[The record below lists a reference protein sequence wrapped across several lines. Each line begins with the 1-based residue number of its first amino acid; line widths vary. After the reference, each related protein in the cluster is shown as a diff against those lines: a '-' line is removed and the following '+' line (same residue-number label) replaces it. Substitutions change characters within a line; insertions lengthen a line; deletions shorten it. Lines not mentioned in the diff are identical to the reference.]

1 MERRPGARMIC
12 LLVRRLLELVPT
24 VLVIVVASF
33 ALVRLAPGSP
43 FSSEKE
49 IPAEIRQKLEA
60 KYGFDK
66 PLPEQFVRYLGNLLK
81 GDLGLSTKYPQR
93 TVNEIIANG
102 FPVSLTLAAVALLW
116 SLLVGITAGII
127 GAIRQNTVWDYTA
140 MTAALVGISVP
151 SFVLGPLLVLV
162 VSLRL
167 HMLPPAGW
175 GDWQYV
181 ILPGI
186 TLGTIYAGSI
196 ARLMRG
202 GMLDVVRSDFIRTAR
217 AKGVAEWTIIWRHML
232 PTAILPVVSYL
243 GPAIAS
249 MLTGSVVVEKIFNVP
264 GIGPYFVDAAFN
276 RDYFLVMGIVLL
288 YAFFLLLLNLVVDVL
303 YGFLDP
309 RVDVS

>member
-1 MERRPGARMIC
+1 MIRI
-12 LLVRRLLELVPT
+12 LLQRLLELIPT
-24 VLVIVVASF
+24 ALVIVAASF

-43 FSSEKE
+43 FSSERE
-49 IPAEIRQKLEA
+49 IPPEVRQKLEA

-66 PLPEQFVRYLGNLLK
+66 PLPEQFIRYLGNLLR

-102 FPVSLTLAAVALLW
+102 FPVTLSLAAIALLW

-127 GAIRQNTVWDYTA
+127 GAIRQNTVWDHVA

-151 SFVLGPLLVLV
+151 SFVLGPLLVLT

-167 HMLPPAGW
+167 HLLPPAGW
-175 GDWQYV
+175 GDWQHAV
-181 ILPGI
+181 LPGL
-186 TLGTIYAGSI
+186 TLGTIYAASI
-196 ARLMRG
+196 ARLTRG
-202 GMLDVVRSDFIRTAR
+202 GMLEVVRSDFIRTAR
-217 AKGVAEWTIIWRHML
+217 AKGLSEPLIVWRHML
-232 PTAILPVVSYL
+232 RGGLLPVVSYL
-243 GPAIAS
+243 GPAVAS

-288 YAFFLLLLNLVVDVL
+288 YAFFLLLMNLVVDVV

>member
-1 MERRPGARMIC
+1 MIRI
-12 LLVRRLLELVPT
+12 LLKRLLELIPT
-24 VLVIVVASF
+24 ALVIVAASF

-49 IPAEIRQKLEA
+49 IPPEVRQKLEA

-66 PLPEQFVRYLGNLLK
+66 PLPEQFIRYLGNLLR

-102 FPVSLTLAAVALLW
+102 FPVTLSLAAIALLW

-127 GAIRQNTVWDYTA
+127 GAIRQNTVWDHVA

-151 SFVLGPLLVLV
+151 SFVLGPLLVLT

-167 HMLPPAGW
+167 HLLPPAGW
-175 GDWQYV
+175 GDWQHV
-181 ILPGI
+181 VLPGL
-186 TLGTIYAGSI
+186 TLGTIYAASI
-196 ARLMRG
+196 ARLTRG
-202 GMLDVVRSDFIRTAR
+202 GMLEVVRSDFIRTAR
-217 AKGVAEWTIIWRHML
+217 AKGLSESLIVWRHML
-232 PTAILPVVSYL
+232 RGGLLPVVSYL
-243 GPAIAS
+243 GPAVAS

-276 RDYFLVMGIVLL
+276 REYFLVMGIVLL
-288 YAFFLLLLNLVVDVL
+288 YAFFLLLMNLVGDVV

>member
-1 MERRPGARMIC
+1 MIRI
-12 LLVRRLLELVPT
+12 LLQRLLELIPT
-24 VLVIVVASF
+24 ALVIVAASF

-49 IPAEIRQKLEA
+49 IPPEVRQKLEA

-66 PLPEQFVRYLGNLLK
+66 PLPEQFIRYLGNLLR

-102 FPVSLTLAAVALLW
+102 FPVTLSLAAIALLW

-127 GAIRQNTVWDYTA
+127 GAIRQNTVWDHVA

-151 SFVLGPLLVLV
+151 SFVLGPLLVLT

-167 HMLPPAGW
+167 HLLPPAGW
-175 GDWQYV
+175 GDWQHV
-181 ILPGI
+181 VLPGL
-186 TLGTIYAGSI
+186 TLGTIYAASI
-196 ARLMRG
+196 ARLTRG
-202 GMLDVVRSDFIRTAR
+202 GMLEVVRSDFIRTAR
-217 AKGVAEWTIIWRHML
+217 AKGLSESLIVWRHML
-232 PTAILPVVSYL
+232 RGGLLPVVSYL
-243 GPAIAS
+243 GPAVAS

-288 YAFFLLLLNLVVDVL
+288 YAFFLLLMNLLVDVV
-303 YGFLDP
+303 YGF
-309 RVDVS
+309 

>member
-1 MERRPGARMIC
+1 MIRI
-12 LLVRRLLELVPT
+12 LLQRLLELIPT
-24 VLVIVVASF
+24 ALVIVAASF

-49 IPAEIRQKLEA
+49 IPPEVRQKLEA

-66 PLPEQFVRYLGNLLK
+66 PLPEQFIRYLGNLLR

-102 FPVSLTLAAVALLW
+102 FPVTLSLVAIALLW

-127 GAIRQNTVWDYTA
+127 GAIRQNTVWDHVA

-151 SFVLGPLLVLV
+151 SFVLGPLLVLT

-167 HMLPPAGW
+167 HLLPPAGW
-175 GDWQYV
+175 GDWQHV
-181 ILPGI
+181 VLPGL
-186 TLGTIYAGSI
+186 TLGTIYAASI
-196 ARLMRG
+196 ARLTRG
-202 GMLDVVRSDFIRTAR
+202 GMLEVVRSDFIRTAR
-217 AKGVAEWTIIWRHML
+217 AKGLSESLIVWRHML
-232 PTAILPVVSYL
+232 RGGLLPVVSYL
-243 GPAIAS
+243 GPAVAS

-288 YAFFLLLLNLVVDVL
+288 YAFFLLLMNLIVDVV

>member
-1 MERRPGARMIC
+1 M
-12 LLVRRLLELVPT
+12 
-24 VLVIVVASF
+24 
-33 ALVRLAPGSP
+33 RLAPGSP

-66 PLPEQFVRYLGNLLK
+66 PLPEQFIRYLGNLLK

-116 SLLVGITAGII
+116 SLIVGITAGII
-127 GAIRQNTVWDYTA
+127 GAIRQNTVWDYAA

-151 SFVLGPLLVLV
+151 SFVLGPLLILV
-162 VSLRL
+162 ISLRFQL
-167 HMLPPAGW
+167 LPPAGW
-175 GDWQYV
+175 GDWQHV
-181 ILPGI
+181 ILPGL

-217 AKGVAEWTIIWRHML
+217 AKGVTEWAIIWRHMF

-288 YAFFLLLLNLVVDVL
+288 YAFFLLLLNFVVDIF

-309 RVDVS
+309 RVDIS

>member
-1 MERRPGARMIC
+1 MIRI
-12 LLVRRLLELVPT
+12 LLQRLLELIPT
-24 VLVIVVASF
+24 ALVIVAASF

-49 IPAEIRQKLEA
+49 IPPEVRQKLEA

-66 PLPEQFVRYLGNLLK
+66 PLPEQFIRYLGNLLR

-102 FPVSLTLAAVALLW
+102 FPVTLSLAAIALLW

-127 GAIRQNTVWDYTA
+127 GAIRQNTVWDHVA

-151 SFVLGPLLVLV
+151 SFVLGPLLVLT

-167 HMLPPAGW
+167 HLLPPAGW
-175 GDWQYV
+175 GDWQHV
-181 ILPGI
+181 VLPGL
-186 TLGTIYAGSI
+186 TLGTIYAASI
-196 ARLMRG
+196 ARLTRG
-202 GMLDVVRSDFIRTAR
+202 GMLEVVRSDFIRTAR
-217 AKGVAEWTIIWRHML
+217 AKGLSESLIVWRHML
-232 PTAILPVVSYL
+232 RGGLLPVVSYL
-243 GPAIAS
+243 GPAVAS

-288 YAFFLLLLNLVVDVL
+288 YAFFLLLLNLIVDVV

>member
-1 MERRPGARMIC
+1 MIC

-66 PLPEQFVRYLGNLLK
+66 PLPEQFIRYIGNLLK

-217 AKGVAEWTIIWRHML
+217 AKGVAEWTLIWRHML

>member
-1 MERRPGARMIC
+1 MIRI
-12 LLVRRLLELVPT
+12 LLQRLLELIPT
-24 VLVIVVASF
+24 ALVIVAASF

-49 IPAEIRQKLEA
+49 IPPEVRQKLEA

-66 PLPEQFVRYLGNLLK
+66 PLPEQFIRYLGNLLR

-102 FPVSLTLAAVALLW
+102 FPVTLSLAAIALLW

-127 GAIRQNTVWDYTA
+127 GAIRQNTVWDHVA

-151 SFVLGPLLVLV
+151 SFVLGPLLVLT

-167 HMLPPAGW
+167 HLLPPAGW
-175 GDWQYV
+175 GDWQHV
-181 ILPGI
+181 VLPGL
-186 TLGTIYAGSI
+186 TLGTIYAASI
-196 ARLMRG
+196 ARLTRG
-202 GMLDVVRSDFIRTAR
+202 GMLEVVRSDFIRTAR
-217 AKGVAEWTIIWRHML
+217 AKGLSETLIVWRHML
-232 PTAILPVVSYL
+232 RGGLLPVVSYL
-243 GPAIAS
+243 GPAVAS

-288 YAFFLLLLNLVVDVL
+288 YAFFLLLMNLVVDVV
-303 YGFLDP
+303 YRFLDP